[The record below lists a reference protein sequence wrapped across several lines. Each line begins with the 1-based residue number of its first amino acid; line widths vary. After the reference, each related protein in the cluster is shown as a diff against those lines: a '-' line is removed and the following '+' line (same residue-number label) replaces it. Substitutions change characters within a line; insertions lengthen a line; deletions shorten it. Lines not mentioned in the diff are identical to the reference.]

1 MSFAARDALTSELT
15 ALFTAESRL
24 YRLAGGAGV
33 SSLMVERWQGFEALS
48 SVQPTQIVAL
58 SPDAQLALP
67 DFIGEPLTLITTLAD
82 GSRYSRTGLV
92 RDAELLSGDGGLA
105 RYRLTT
111 VPWLWYLTIGRHNRV
126 FQAKTVIEIVEQV
139 FADYAAI
146 AAWQLADEVGEFL
159 HDTRPRSYC
168 VQYRESD
175 YDFVA
180 RLLAEEG
187 LGFHFVTDD
196 EAPAGHRLMLFADAA
211 HRPEDVT
218 SANALGGAGIRFHRA
233 ASQEPQDAIQQFG
246 ATRQLPYA
254 RLSSTSFDYKR
265 KANASA
271 GLPTEA
277 RYGAED
283 APMLEAYDYA
293 GPYAWASDAEA
304 ERYTRLALEAAEAR
318 TKTWHG
324 ESSVRT
330 LACGHVFTLT
340 ESNLDA
346 LSAATGDADERKRQ
360 FLVLSV
366 SHVGINNLPNDLAK
380 RVEARLGKIPAAH
393 GEQADADL
401 LAQAKQTGYANRF
414 DAIRRDVP
422 WRPVLADDTG
432 LRFNPRPTAPGAQT
446 ATVVGPDGAT
456 APVGADALH
465 TDALGRIKVR
475 FHWQRGDQPDDRLT
489 CWIRCTQRDAGAG
502 HGQQFIPRIGQE
514 VLVQFLG
521 GDIDR
526 PVVTGSLYNGQGEA
540 GTPATPGGTQRESD
554 TTAYQQAADHAPSA
568 QGNLAGGQAP
578 AWHGAAAG
586 DNDHRNAAAL
596 SGTKTQEFGGSG
608 HNQLV
613 FDDTDGQQR
622 IQLATT
628 QAHSQLNLGHLIHQA
643 DNFRGSFRGTGFEL
657 RTDAYGAVRG
667 ERGVLLSTYGIQANE
682 PAGDFTAGQALLKQA
697 NQLGESY
704 SQIATTHTTTAL
716 AAHLG
721 AAKANQSSIDESA
734 SPLAALLKTAQGQVD
749 AADWQQATADAD
761 NKNTALA
768 DTKRPHPADPI
779 LAIAAKA
786 GLGVVAG
793 QDVHWHADET
803 LTVAS
808 GTDSNWAIG
817 ERLHIHSGQS
827 IGVLAGVQ
835 GSGEGLKLIAGHGDL
850 DLQAQA
856 DQMKVQSKDSLKIAS
871 ANAEGEFAGKKA
883 VKLATAGGASVT
895 LEGGKITVACP
906 GTLTVHAGNKVFTG
920 PGKIKTSMDKFPPGG
935 GLFGETFEFVDPLG
949 RSLADIPYTAE
960 VDNQIQR
967 AHTVEDGRT
976 RRFYTSD
983 KRPARA
989 DYTVPKI
996 QIGDDRFE

>member
-1 MSFAARDALTSELT
+1 MSFAARDALASELT

-24 YRLAGGAGV
+24 YRLAGNAGL
-33 SSLMVERWQGFEALS
+33 SALMVERWQGQEALS
-48 SVQPTQIVAL
+48 SVHPTRIVVL
-58 SPDAQLALP
+58 SPDAQLSLT
-67 DFIGEPLTLITTLAD
+67 DFLGEPLTLITTLAD
-82 GSRYSRTGLV
+82 GSDCARTGLV
-92 RDAELLSGDGGLA
+92 RDAELLSCDGGLA

-126 FQAKTVIEIVEQV
+126 FQDKSVIEIVEQV

-146 AAWQLADEVGEFL
+146 AHWQLTDDVSEFL
-159 HDTRPRSYC
+159 ADTRARSYC

-175 YDFVA
+175 YDFIA

-196 EAPAGHRLMLFADAA
+196 EAPAGHSLVLFAQSA
-211 HRPEDVT
+211 HRPEDAT
-218 SANALGGAGIRFHRA
+218 SASGLGDAGIRFHRA

-246 ATRQLPYA
+246 ATRTLPYA
-254 RLSSTSFDYKR
+254 RLSATSFDYKR

-271 GLPTEA
+271 GLATQA
-277 RYGAED
+277 RYGADD

-293 GPYAWASDAEA
+293 GPYAWASDGEA

-346 LSAATGDADERKRQ
+346 LSSATGEDDERKRQ
-360 FLVLSV
+360 FLVLDV

-380 RVEARLGKIPAAH
+380 RVEARLGRIPAAH
-393 GEQADADL
+393 GEHTDTEL
-401 LAQAKQTGYANRF
+401 LAQAKKTGYANRF

-456 APVGADALH
+456 APAGADALH

-475 FHWQRGDQPDDRLT
+475 FHWQRGDTPDDRLS
-489 CWIRCTQRDAGAG
+489 CWIRCAQRDAGSG

-514 VLVQFLG
+514 VLVRFLG

-526 PVVTGSLYNGQGEA
+526 PVITGSLYNGQGEA
-540 GTPATPGGTQRESD
+540 GTPTTPGGTQRESD
-554 TTAYQQAADHAPSA
+554 TSAYQQASDHAPSA

-578 AWHGAAAG
+578 AWHGAASA
-586 DNDHRNAAAL
+586 DADHRNAAAL
-596 SGTKTQEFGGSG
+596 SGTKTQEFGGTG

-657 RTDAYGAVRG
+657 RTDAFGAVRG
-667 ERGVLLSTYGIQANE
+667 ERGVLLSTYGIQPNE

-697 NQLGESY
+697 NQLGASY
-704 SQIATTHTTTAL
+704 SQIASTHTTTAL

-721 AAKANQSSIDESA
+721 ATKANQSTIDPDHPRRA
-734 SPLAALLKTAQGQVD
+734 SGVQRG
-749 AADWQQATADAD
+749 ATEKRTQRADA
-761 NKNTALA
+761 
-768 DTKRPHPADPI
+768 R
-779 LAIAAKA
+779 
-786 GLGVVAG
+786 
-793 QDVHWHADET
+793 
-803 LTVAS
+803 
-808 GTDSNWAIG
+808 
-817 ERLHIHSGQS
+817 
-827 IGVLAGVQ
+827 
-835 GSGEGLKLIAGHGDL
+835 
-850 DLQAQA
+850 
-856 DQMKVQSKDSLKIAS
+856 
-871 ANAEGEFAGKKA
+871 
-883 VKLATAGGASVT
+883 
-895 LEGGKITVACP
+895 
-906 GTLTVHAGNKVFTG
+906 
-920 PGKIKTSMDKFPPGG
+920 
-935 GLFGETFEFVDPLG
+935 
-949 RSLADIPYTAE
+949 
-960 VDNQIQR
+960 
-967 AHTVEDGRT
+967 
-976 RRFYTSD
+976 
-983 KRPARA
+983 
-989 DYTVPKI
+989 
-996 QIGDDRFE
+996 